1 MKMKENWKPVTIS
14 GITGILMGAGSVLA
28 ARELTTG
35 NEEAVAEAE
44 SSDGLKE
51 MTVDDSMSFKDAFDM
66 ARNELGP
73 GGLFHWRGN
82 IFNTYT
88 NDEWSAMSNEEKE
101 EFAQEVN
108 PEVSPEDVDTDLMA
122 EAEAAEEEIDEVTA
136 DEDVAVAVVDETEEV
151 RVVADQTTSDNDV
164 AMASAEVIE
173 EALSETSDDDVRV
186 IGYGDIDLV
195 NGNSV
200 TVEELEINGQRV
212 AVIDVDKDGV
222 GDIAM
227 SDLNHNQHADEGE
240 IIDLHTGDVLSFD
253 SNTSVV
259 ENIDMDSITSNL

>member
-88 NDEWSAMSNEEKE
+88 SDEWNAMSHEDKE
-101 EFAQEVN
+101 QFAQEVN

-122 EAEAAEEEIDEVTA
+122 EAEVDEVAA
-136 DEDVAVAVVDETEEV
+136 DEDVAVADETEEV

-173 EALSETSDDDVRV
+173 DALNETDDDDVRV

-195 NGNSV
+195 NGNTV

-212 AVIDVDKDGV
+212 AVIDMDKDGV

-227 SDLNHNQHADEGE
+227 SDLNHNNHADEGE

-253 SNTSVV
+253 SNTSAV

>member
-28 ARELTTG
+28 TRVMTTG

-44 SSDGLKE
+44 SSEGLKE

-88 NDEWSAMSNEEKE
+88 SDEWNAMSDENKE

-122 EAEAAEEEIDEVTA
+122 EAEVDVVEA
-136 DEDVAVAVVDETEEV
+136 DEDVAVAETEEAEEV
-151 RVVADQTTSDNDV
+151 RVVAEETTSDNDV
-164 AMASAEVIE
+164 AMASAEVVE
-173 EALSETSDDDVRV
+173 NAQAETGDDDVRV
-186 IGYGDIDLV
+186 IGYGDIDLA

-212 AVIDVDKDGV
+212 AVIDMDKDGV

-240 IIDLHTGDVLSFD
+240 IIDLHTGDVLSFE
-253 SNTSVV
+253 NNASVV
-259 ENIDMDSITSNL
+259 EDIDIDSITSNL

>member
-88 NDEWSAMSNEEKE
+88 NDEWNAMSDKDKD

-122 EAEAAEEEIDEVTA
+122 EAEVDEVAA
-136 DEDVAVAVVDETEEV
+136 DEDVDVAVADETEEV

-173 EALSETSDDDVRV
+173 DALNETDDDDVRV

-195 NGNSV
+195 NGNTV

-212 AVIDVDKDGV
+212 AVIDMDKDGV

-227 SDLNHNQHADEGE
+227 SDLNHNNHADEGE

-253 SNTSVV
+253 SNTSAV